1 MLSLISF
8 HGKGRSCTTINS
20 KPILPGIFSLNTSG
34 HSHFTL
40 FHAQLFQ
47 LLYCFFFLHLSCWCS
62 GLYRGGK
69 STLPLVERMD
79 GTSHPKIVDLSLY
92 GSRGSMESSQGSWK
106 ILFCPWQRMG
116 HFRNLFQLGCLG
128 VKAWCTLGRQAW
140 PSFLISGAICSV
152 GSIGPSKQIRWA

>member
-1 MLSLISF
+1 MHNNKFKANTSWNFFSQHQWSLSLRTLPCSIIS
-8 HGKGRSCTTINS
+8 TIV
-20 KPILPGIFSLNTSG
+20 L
-34 HSHFTL
+34 L
-40 FHAQLFQ
+40 FLSPSQ
-47 LLYCFFFLHLSCWCS
+47 LLVLWFIQ
-62 GLYRGGK
+62 RGK
-69 STLPLVERMD
+69 VNLPLVERMD

-128 VKAWCTLGRQAW
+128 VKAWCALGRRAW

-152 GSIGPSKQIRWA
+152 GSIGPSKQIGWAQAIPVSEGK